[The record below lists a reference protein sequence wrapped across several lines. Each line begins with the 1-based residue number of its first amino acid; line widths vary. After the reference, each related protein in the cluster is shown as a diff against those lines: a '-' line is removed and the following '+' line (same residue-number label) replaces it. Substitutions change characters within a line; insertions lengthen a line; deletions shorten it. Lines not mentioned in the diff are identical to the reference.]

1 MEEDLLL
8 KELSN
13 AKQLLASANEEISM
27 LRVKVLNLQMLVQE
41 SLVMTKNILDL
52 VEPK

>member
-8 KELSN
+8 KELDN
-13 AKQLLASANEEISM
+13 VKQLLAGVNEEISM
-27 LRVKVLNLQMLVQE
+27 LRIKALNLQMLTQE
-41 SLVMTKNILDL
+41 YLIMTKDILDL